1 MKTSWNKLSF
11 LEKIFFYGKSY
22 LARLPFYF
30 SKLLYKNLEVVNG
43 KIKLK
48 FVNLGSKSFF
58 RVKSIFEKE
67 PMTINWINKFKKNNI
82 FWDIGAN
89 IGIYTIYA
97 VIKSK
102 VKVYAFEPMPLNY
115 KNLCLNISLNKLID
129 KITPFCLVLNDK
141 SIFSYLYIRWL
152 EEGFAGTSFNKPLK
166 ISNTKGLK
174 IKQFC
179 TNIDTLVYKLGVPC
193 PNYLKIDVD
202 GNDFLVL
209 KGAKKVIKDPKL
221 KSILIELPTGRV
233 SLKEKEK
240 IERPIKNYLKNQNF
254 FLLKNERNNYIF
266 VRK

>member
-1 MKTSWNKLSF
+1 MKKNWNKLLFFDKVF
-11 LEKIFFYGKSY
+11 LYGRNY
-22 LARLPFYF
+22 LKRIPYYFNRLT
-30 SKLLYKNLEVVNG
+30 KKNLEVSKG

-48 FVNLGSKSFF
+48 FVNIGPKSFL
-58 RVKSIFEKE
+58 RVKTIFKKE
-67 PMTINWINKFKKNNI
+67 PITIDWINKFKKNSI
-82 FWDIGAN
+82 FWDVGAN

-97 VIKSK
+97 AIKSK

-141 SIFSYLYIRWL
+141 NIFSYLYIRWL
-152 EEGFAGTSFNKPLK
+152 EEGFAGTSFNKPLE

-221 KSILIELPTGRV
+221 KSILIELATIRV

>member
-1 MKTSWNKLSF
+1 MKKSWNKLSF
-11 LEKIFFYGKSY
+11 FEKIFFYGQSY
-22 LARLPFYF
+22 LFRLPFYF
-30 SKLLYKNLEVVNG
+30 SKLLYKNLEIVKG
-43 KIKLK
+43 KTKLK

-58 RVKSIFEKE
+58 RVKGIFEKE
-67 PMTINWINKFKKNNI
+67 PITINWINKFKKNNI

-141 SIFSYLYIRWL
+141 NIFSYLYIRWL
-152 EEGFAGTSFNKPLK
+152 EEGFAGTSFNKPLE

-174 IKQFC
+174 IKQFS

-221 KSILIELPTGRV
+221 KSICFELITSRV
-233 SLKEKEK
+233 SLKEKRK
-240 IERPIKNYLKNQNF
+240 IERPIKNYLKIQNF

>member
-1 MKTSWNKLSF
+1 MKKSWNKLSF

-22 LARLPFYF
+22 LVRLPFYF
-30 SKLLYKNLEVVNG
+30 SKLLYKNLEIVDG

-141 SIFSYLYIRWL
+141 NIFSYLYIRWL
-152 EEGFAGTSFNKPLK
+152 EEGFAGTSFNKPLE
-166 ISNTKGLK
+166 ISNTRGLK
-174 IKQFC
+174 IRQFC

-202 GNDFLVL
+202 GNEFSIL
-209 KGAKKVIKDPKL
+209 KGAQKVIKNKKF
-221 KSILIELPTGRV
+221 KSLNIEIFSGGL
-233 SLKEKEK
+233 SLEKKKKVEK
-240 IERPIKNYLKNQNF
+240 PIINYLRNHNLYLF
-254 FLLKNERNNYIF
+254 KNERHNYIF
-266 VRK
+266 TRK

>member
-1 MKTSWNKLSF
+1 MAKSWNKLF
-11 LEKIFFYGKSY
+11 FFEKIFFYSKSY
-22 LARLPFYF
+22 FFRLPFYW
-30 SKLLYKNLEVVNG
+30 SKLLYKNLEIVNG
-43 KIKLK
+43 RIKLK

-58 RVKSIFEKE
+58 RVKTIFEKE
-67 PMTINWINKFKKNNI
+67 PITINWINKFKKNNI
-82 FWDIGAN
+82 FWDVGAN
-89 IGIYTIYA
+89 VGIYTMYA
-97 VIKSK
+97 AVKSK

-141 SIFSYLYIRWL
+141 NIFSYLYIRWL
-152 EEGFAGTSFNKPLK
+152 EEGFAGTSFNTPLE

-174 IKQFC
+174 IRQFC

-221 KSILIELPTGRV
+221 KSILIEIPTVRV
-233 SLKEKEK
+233 SSREKER
-240 IERPIKNYLKNQNF
+240 IERPIINYLRNYN
-254 FLLKNERNNYIF
+254 LYLSKNEKNNYIF
-266 VRK
+266 TKK